1 MLHKLARGIFDEAPL
16 ESGPDELEQV
26 FAANGTLAQ
35 HSANYTVR
43 GSQLQLARAVY
54 RALSEGRHLM
64 VEAPC
69 GTGKSIGY
77 AVPAIL
83 TRDKRKIVTV
93 DPNTGTPR
101 IQYAP
106 VIIVTANIALQEQ
119 LVKKDLPFLQKAL
132 PTPFTFGLL
141 KGRQNYLCRT
151 MYEYGSV
158 SNERDTVAERDAAR
172 KVAEWAET
180 TTTGDKSELDFE
192 PPPNV
197 WRRFSMSNDECPGRL
212 CALFD
217 QCHGYTAQ
225 RAAQTADVIVTNYH
239 TLFADIHLRSTV
251 GAGILPEH
259 SPVILDEAHEAADIA
274 RDVMGGTLSLGM
286 MLAAFS
292 ACSKAGLCGRGAHD
306 NAVYNFFGTLDTL
319 IQSGGGDGRTMR
331 LRQKNDTDAGGLAN
345 TLAVYADRAL
355 QAVEI
360 QGNALTANERT
371 VLLAANKRA
380 LNAARLLQILDELP
394 DMYVVALEKSQGNS
408 PTVSVKVIEPGQV
421 LQQTLY
427 KRPSVIC
434 TSATLTAQS
443 TFELVRSELGA
454 PRDHTDYADLP
465 SPFDFQQQSLLIVPA
480 GIPDD
485 PNSEEFRN
493 AMAEALCETVKYARG
508 RTLGLFTSY
517 RNLRLAGDAL
527 RASGCPY
534 RVLQQGDAP
543 RTLLTTEFRNDVNS
557 VLLGTTSFWTGVD
570 VPGEALSCVFID
582 KLPFPEMSNPVIG
595 ALSERYPDEWF
606 QRFSLPRAIMTLR
619 QGVGRLIRD
628 ANDRGVVVILDQR
641 LRTKNYGHGVV
652 RSLPQMP
659 TSSNLADVKRFLDEP
674 ARN

>member
-35 HSANYTVR
+35 HSPNYTVR
-43 GSQLQLARAVY
+43 ESQLQLARAVY
-54 RALSEGRHLM
+54 RALTEGRHLM

-83 TRDKRKIVTV
+83 TRESRKVVSV
-93 DPNTGTPR
+93 DPVSGLPR
-101 IQYAP
+101 VQYAP
-106 VIIVTANIALQEQ
+106 VVIVTANIALQEQ

-151 MYEYGSV
+151 MYEYGSPT
-158 SNERDTVAERDAAR
+158 NERDTPADREVAR
-172 KVAEWAET
+172 KVAAWAEE

-192 PPPNV
+192 PSPAI
-197 WRRFSMSNDECPGRL
+197 WRRFSMSNDECPGKL

-225 RAAQTADVIVTNYH
+225 RAAQTADIIVTNYH

-274 RDVMGGTLSLGM
+274 RDVMGGHLSVGM
-286 MLAAFS
+286 LLAAFS
-292 ACSKAGLCGRGAHD
+292 ACSKASLCGRGAHD
-306 NAVYNFFGTLDTL
+306 DAVYQFFGALESL
-319 IQSGGGDGRTMR
+319 MAQGGDAGKTQR
-331 LRQKNDTDAGGLAN
+331 LRKSRETNADALAN
-345 TLAVYADRAL
+345 LLAVYADKAL
-355 QAVEI
+355 QTVEI
-360 QGNALTANERT
+360 QGGALTATERT

-380 LNAARLLQILDELP
+380 MNASRLLQIIDELP
-394 DMYVVALEKSQGNS
+394 DMYVVALEKTPGNS
-408 PTVSVKVIEPGQV
+408 PSASIKVVEPGQV
-421 LQQTLY
+421 LHQTLY
-427 KRPSVIC
+427 KRPSVVC
-434 TSATLTAQS
+434 TSATLTAQG
-443 TFELVRSELGA
+443 TFELVRTELGA

-465 SPFDFQQQSLLIVPA
+465 SPFNFQRQGLLIVPS
-480 GIPDD
+480 GIPDN
-485 PNSEEFRN
+485 PNSDEFRD
-493 AMAEALCETVKYARG
+493 AMAEAICETVKHAQG

-517 RNLRLAGDAL
+517 RNLRIAGDAL

-534 RVLQQGDAP
+534 RVFQQGDAP
-543 RTLLTTEFRNDVNS
+543 RTLLTSEFRNDVSS

-582 KLPFPEMSNPVIG
+582 KLPFPEFGNPVLD
-595 ALSERYPDEWF
+595 ALAERYDDWF

-628 ANDRGVVVILDQR
+628 ANDRGVVVVLDQR
-641 LRTKNYGHGVV
+641 LRTKNYGHAII
-652 RSLPQMP
+652 RSLPNMP
-659 TSSNLADVKRFLDEP
+659 VSSNLADIKPFFDAP